1 MEDSEEKGEGRMNI
15 KDKNKKKEPANKNKK
30 IQPKSYPADIGRR
43 MDIGKFTGRGGGI
56 V

>member
-1 MEDSEEKGEGRMNI
+1 MIIFPAVIRKE
-15 KDKNKKKEPANKNKK
+15 KKKQKTKGKIGRGKK

-43 MDIGKFTGRGGGI
+43 MDIGRFTGKGGGI